1 MSEEILRNVKA
12 LMLRLADHQLEDHL
26 VEIVDVLTAPKSAS
40 DAYLTEQWMP
50 QAEALIADAET
61 LPDPV
66 DWRTY
71 RESLEDE

>member
-50 QAEALIADAET
+50 QAESLIADAET

-66 DWRTY
+66 DWRTH
-71 RESLEDE
+71 REYLEDE

>member
-40 DAYLTEQWMP
+40 DAYLTEQGVNCRCRD
-50 QAEALIADAET
+50 IT
-61 LPDPV
+61 
-66 DWRTY
+66 
-71 RESLEDE
+71 